1 MSLMSAVVRNVFYP
15 LWAIKDGDAAQLGLL
30 GKFDDIDTMTV
41 EQLRARQQHRLQ
53 ETLQHA
59 YENVE
64 YYRTTFKE
72 CGFSPGSRDVERF
85 RSLPLL
91 TKEIIRGNLSRLI
104 ARNLPAE
111 RLIHARTG
119 GSTGLPMTFV
129 RDKECIYLRKAQ
141 ELYFDNWMG
150 YRLGDKAAL
159 FVAASHHDS
168 LGGRWKAAF
177 RNATCERML
186 RFDPHHITD
195 EYMEAF
201 IREYREF
208 APSIVKCFPNSLAV
222 FAEFVSRRGIELPK
236 VAAISCTGENL
247 YPQQRRLFA
256 DTFGGEVFEKFGT
269 RECGVIACECREH
282 RGMHLFLDG
291 AFVEILDASG
301 NAAGPGQM
309 GRVVVTDLF
318 NRGMPLIR
326 YEIGDLAVVA
336 ENGSCGCGSPLPL
349 IDRIVGRD
357 RDILYDGDGN
367 PKPGYLFVEA
377 INSADLEAQFQ
388 VIQTDWTELLVK
400 VIDRSRGSLDLTDL
414 QARFQKIVGPR
425 VRVRFEHVDAIARDP
440 SGKYRYVT
448 SQLPAGRP
456 PMIDDVPSARMSK

>member
-15 LWAIKDGDAAQLGLL
+15 LWTIKDGDAAQLSLL
-30 GKFDDIDTMTV
+30 NKFDDVDTMTV
-41 EQLRARQQHRLQ
+41 DQLRARQQYRLQ
-53 ETLQHA
+53 EILEYA

-64 YYRTTFKE
+64 YYRTTFND
-72 CGFSPGSRDVERF
+72 CGFTPKSPDPARF
-85 RSLPLL
+85 RGLPLL
-91 TKEIIRGNLSRLI
+91 TKEIIRANLPRLI

-129 RDKECIYLRKAQ
+129 RDKNCIYLRKAQ
-141 ELYFDNWMG
+141 ELYFDSWMG

-168 LGGRWKAAF
+168 FGDRWKAVL

-201 IREYREF
+201 ARDYRDF
-208 APSIVKCFPNSLAV
+208 APTIVKCFPNSLAV
-222 FAEFVSRRGIELPK
+222 FAEFVNRRGVELPR
-236 VAAISCTGENL
+236 VRAISCTGENL
-247 YPQQRRLFA
+247 YAQQRRLFA

-269 RECGVIACECREH
+269 RECGVIACECRQH

-291 AFVEILDASG
+291 AYVEILDENG
-301 NAAGPGQM
+301 NPAEPGEM

-336 ENGSCGCGSPLPL
+336 KNSVCPCGSPLPL
-349 IDRIVGRD
+349 IERIVGRD

-377 INSADLEAQFQ
+377 INSVDLEAQFQ

-400 VIDRSRGSLDLTDL
+400 VVNRSGGNLDLTDL

-425 VRVRFEHVDAIARDP
+425 VRVRFEHVEAISRDP

-448 SQLPAGRP
+448 SQLPPGRP
-456 PMIDDVPSARMSK
+456 PVRDHVSSARVSV